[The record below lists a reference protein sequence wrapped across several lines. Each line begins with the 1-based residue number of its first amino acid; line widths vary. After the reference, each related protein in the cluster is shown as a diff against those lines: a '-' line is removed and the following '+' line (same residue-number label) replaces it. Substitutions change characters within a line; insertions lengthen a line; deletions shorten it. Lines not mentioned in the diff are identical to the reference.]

1 MNYTVTR
8 KGALLPALWLT
19 AVSAAAGLLVWL
31 FFSLAAG
38 LAAFFLLAVLSF
50 ALPFLHRLHY
60 QVRVAPR
67 ELVADRGFFIRTLR
81 RLPLRCV
88 TGVIC
93 LSTPLGRLLDAS
105 VVAVYTSGTT
115 LLLVG
120 LPLADAEQLRV
131 ALTVGG
137 GPA

>member
-38 LAAFFLLAVLSF
+38 LAAFFLLAALSF

-93 LSTPLGRLLDAS
+93 LSTPLGRLLDAA

-115 LLLVG
+115 LLPVG

>member
-1 MNYTVTR
+1 M
-8 KGALLPALWLT
+8 LPALWLT

-38 LAAFFLLAVLSF
+38 LAAFFLLAALSF

-137 GPA
+137 GPV

>member
-1 MNYTVTR
+1 MNYTVTG

-19 AVSAAAGLLVWL
+19 ALSAAAGLFVWL
-31 FFSLAAG
+31 FFSFAAG
-38 LAAFFLLAVLSF
+38 AIAFLLLGALSF

-60 QVRVAPR
+60 QVRVTPG
-67 ELVADRGFFIRTLR
+67 ELAADRGFFIRVLR

-88 TGVIC
+88 TGVVC

-105 VVAVYTSGTT
+105 VVVVYTSGTA
-115 LLLVG
+115 LLLIG
-120 LPLADAEQLRV
+120 LSLADAERLRL

-137 GPA
+137 DPS

>member
-8 KGALLPALWLT
+8 KGALLPALWL
-19 AVSAAAGLLVWL
+19 
-31 FFSLAAG
+31 
-38 LAAFFLLAVLSF
+38 
-50 ALPFLHRLHY
+50 
-60 QVRVAPR
+60 
-67 ELVADRGFFIRTLR
+67 
-81 RLPLRCV
+81 
-88 TGVIC
+88 
-93 LSTPLGRLLDAS
+93 S